1 MFLKKLTYTTWGL
14 LVLAVTLTLVT
25 LNNVKKENE
34 YDWTQQFEQEGK
46 KNTLILRK
54 EIESLKRD
62 VMGITSLFKSSKK
75 ITRSAFKA
83 YTASLLDKNHFIRS
97 FLWIPRIKQH
107 KRSTIESQAQKEG
120 LVNYQFTILNEEST
134 YITAPNKKE
143 YFPIHYIESH
153 LENDSFLGFDA
164 SSQPT
169 LLKLVN
175 QARDSGKIVATNT
188 RDVFNQ
194 DPKGMLVVFFSPV
207 YEGEKIPKTVED
219 KKRSFMGVAVGM
231 YKLDDMIKQTLET
244 YLVPGIFL
252 KIFDKNKA
260 INLYGNLKENALI
273 EKEMGLNIS
282 MIRWT
287 LVWQGSLDFQKGP
300 NRLHNW
306 LSAAVLALIIFS
318 AVIFQ
323 ILSSRTRRIENEV
336 QFRTKELK
344 RLKNE
349 MAGIKV
355 PGDYAGR
362 RREYKAATGVF

>member
-1 MFLKKLTYTTWGL
+1 VFLKKLTYTTWGL

-54 EIESLKRD
+54 EIENLKQD
-62 VMGITSLFKSSKK
+62 VIGITSLFKSSKK
-75 ITRSAFKA
+75 ITRSAFKT

-120 LVNYQFTILNEEST
+120 LVNYQFTIRNEEST

-252 KIFDKNKA
+252 TIFDKNKA

-318 AVIFQ
+318 AV
-323 ILSSRTRRIENEV
+323 
-336 QFRTKELK
+336 
-344 RLKNE
+344 
-349 MAGIKV
+349 
-355 PGDYAGR
+355 
-362 RREYKAATGVF
+362 